1 MTVFRAMILGCAV
14 FSVSVFNTSAWAQD
28 SGFYGAGSLT
38 QLNVNAQKAPALSFR
53 PHTLNLMVG
62 YRYSNS
68 ISAEARYG
76 FGVRS
81 SSDQGV
87 KFETDY
93 TASVLAKPRL
103 YLTPDVALYVVGGFS
118 RGKFNIGGA
127 DTTLNSISYGGGIQY
142 DHNPRTSYFIDWIKL
157 IDKSDYNIKA
167 LSLGVTYRF

>member
-1 MTVFRAMILGCAV
+1 MTAFRVMILGSAML
-14 FSVSVFNTSAWAQD
+14 SVSAFAQD
-28 SGFYGAGSLT
+28 SGFYGAAAVT
-38 QLNVNAQKAPALSFR
+38 QLNVDAQQPAALSFS
-53 PHTLNLMVG
+53 PHALNLIAG

-118 RGKFNIGGA
+118 RGKFTVGGG
-127 DTTLNSISYGGGIQY
+127 DTTLNSLSYGGGIQY

-167 LSLGVTYRF
+167 LNLGVTYRF